1 MFDLGGLRRC
11 SVASRT
17 EISIS
22 LGSSR
27 VATVRDYMDPD
38 PVTVRPDTSLE
49 EVARVL
55 GENELHGVPV
65 TTDDGRVVGI
75 VTENDLVIGDDEGD
89 LHIPAYIE
97 LFGGLVFLG
106 RFQRFEERMKKAV
119 ASNAEQMMSAD
130 PRTVGPD
137 DDLDDAAHVM
147 VETGHNRIP
156 VVDGGRLVGV
166 VSRADV
172 VRALAAGQ

>member
-1 MFDLGGLRRC
+1 M
-11 SVASRT
+11 A
-17 EISIS
+17 
-22 LGSSR
+22 
-27 VATVRDYMDPD
+27 AVREYMDAE
-38 PVTVRPDTSLE
+38 PVSVRPDASVE

-65 TTDDGRVVGI
+65 TSEDGAVVGI

-97 LFGGLVFLG
+97 LFGGLVFLEPF
-106 RFQRFEERMKKAV
+106 RRFEQRMKKAV
-119 ASNAEQMMSAD
+119 AATAEQMMTAD
-130 PRTVGPD
+130 PRTVAPD
-137 DDLDDAAHVM
+137 DDVHEAAHVI

-156 VVDGGRLVGV
+156 VVADGRLVGV
-166 VSRADV
+166 ISRADV

>member
-1 MFDLGGLRRC
+1 M
-11 SVASRT
+11 
-17 EISIS
+17 
-22 LGSSR
+22 
-27 VATVRDYMDPD
+27 ATVRDYMDSD
-38 PVTVRPDTSLE
+38 PVTVRPDASVE

-65 TTDDGRVVGI
+65 TTENGAVLGI

-106 RFQRFEERMKKAV
+106 RLQRFEERMKKAV
-119 ASNAEQMMSAD
+119 AATAEQMMTAE
-130 PRTVGPD
+130 PKTVGPGD
-137 DDLDDAAHVM
+137 DVHDAAHVM

-156 VVDGGRLVGV
+156 VVEDGRLVGV
-166 VSRADV
+166 ISRADV
-172 VRALAAGQ
+172 VQALATGE